1 MQYQINIINLKINI
15 MNANNKLNIFRN
27 DIKECITKELIQIYL
42 KEHNGIF
49 PNFNDEQDFII
60 DSSNIPSIQICDKV
74 ESQSGTFFEMEY
86 INEYIVTLDNNLY
99 VKIGDYNEEMEWTD
113 IYTDDLIS
121 ILSILEKYNVEL
133 NMMINP

>member
-1 MQYQINIINLKINI
+1 

-27 DIKECITKELIQIYL
+27 DIKECITNELIKIYL

-49 PNFNDEQDFII
+49 PNFNDEQDFNI
-60 DSSNIPSIQICDKV
+60 DNSNIPSKQICVKM

-99 VKIGDYNEEMEWTD
+99 VKIGDYDEEMEWTD

-133 NMMINP
+133 NIMINP